1 MKNYIVL
8 FLFLINCDM
17 NAGDMQLRRRSSS
30 NPVSIKELRQAT
42 EPVTFLPIIQREQRD
57 KEAQILINTDIEDS
71 ECDKCIPVLM
81 FALPMIVI
89 GIGSALKSN

>member
-42 EPVTFLPIIQREQRD
+42 ESTTFLPIVQTEQRD
-57 KEAQILINTDIEDS
+57 EEIKDS

-81 FALPMIVI
+81 FAIPMIVI